1 MQVVVENL
9 AEKIRLDKYLSDI
22 TDYSRNKIESMIVE
36 NLIEVNNKKE
46 KSSYKVKNG
55 DVITYPDF
63 YQTEPTLEGEDIP
76 LEILYEDDYIIVVN
90 KPSGM
95 VVHPGAGN
103 NSHTLVNALINHTE
117 NLSQENGEFRPG
129 IVHRIDKDTSGIL
142 LVAKTDKVHEILAE
156 GFKNK
161 TIKRV
166 YIALLKGV
174 FPNSSATIDAPI
186 GRDPKNRLKMTVTD
200 INSKN
205 AITHLKVIKRYKNFT
220 LVELRL
226 ETGRTHQI
234 RVHTKYIGYPV
245 YNDPV
250 YTNQSATEFG
260 QFLHAKSL
268 EFDHPIT
275 HEHMYFES
283 PLPEYFKE
291 FIDSLEWI
299 TTSLQDYLNLNLEV
313 VLN

>member
-1 MQVVVENL
+1 MEVVVKTE
-9 AEKIRLDKYLSDI
+9 EKKRIDKYLGDN
-22 TDYSRNKIESMIVE
+22 TEYSRNKIMAMMDEG
-36 NLIEVNNKKE
+36 LITIGGKVVKP
-46 KSSYKVKNG
+46 SYKVADG
-55 DVITYPDF
+55 EVIEIPDE
-63 YQTEPTLEGEDIP
+63 YKTEVSVQGEDIP

-103 NSHTLVNALINHTE
+103 AKHTLVNALVGHTE
-117 NLSQENGEFRPG
+117 KLSSQNGEIRPG
-129 IVHRIDKDTSGIL
+129 IVHRIDKDTSGVL
-142 LVAKTDKVHEILAE
+142 LIAKNDEVHNILAE

-161 TIKRV
+161 IIKRV
-166 YIALLKGV
+166 YVALLDGV

-186 GRDPKNRLKMTVTD
+186 GRDVNNRFRYTVTAE
-200 INSKN
+200 NSKESV
-205 AITHLKVIKRYKNFT
+205 THLKVIKKFKNNT

-245 YNDPV
+245 HNDPV
-250 YTNQSATEFG
+250 YTTNKASEFG

-275 HEHMYFES
+275 GEHMYFES
-283 PLPEYFKE
+283 PLPEE
-291 FIDSLEWI
+291 F
-299 TTSLQDYLNLNLEV
+299 QDYLDNLE
-313 VLN
+313 

>member
-1 MQVVVENL
+1 MEIVVGNL
-9 AEKIRLDKYLSDI
+9 EEPIRLDKYLSLN
-22 TDYSRNKIESMIVE
+22 TDYSRSKIEQMISSELITVNGNLERSSFKVDNDMKIVLPDDYERATDLKGE
-36 NLIEVNNKKE
+36 NI
-46 KSSYKVKNG
+46 
-55 DVITYPDF
+55 D
-63 YQTEPTLEGEDIP
+63 

-103 NSHTLVNALINHTE
+103 TEHTLVNALISHTN
-117 NLSQENGEFRPG
+117 NLSSINGEFRPG
-129 IVHRIDKDTSGIL
+129 IVHRIDKDTSGVL
-142 LVAKTDKVHEILAE
+142 LVAKTDKVHEILSE

-166 YIALLKGV
+166 YVALLKGE

-186 GRDPKNRLKMTVTD
+186 GRDKADRKKMCVTKE
-200 INSKN
+200 NSKE
-205 AITHLKVIKRYKNFT
+205 AVSHMKVIKRYKGYT
-220 LVELRL
+220 LVEFIL

-234 RVHTKYIGYPV
+234 RVHAKYIGYPV

-250 YTNQSATEFG
+250 YTNGSTTEFG

-283 PLPEYFKE
+283 ELPIEFKNFLDTLEEYK
-291 FIDSLEWI
+291 
-299 TTSLQDYLNLNLEV
+299 
-313 VLN
+313 

>member
-1 MQVVVENL
+1 MKVTVEE
-9 AEKIRLDKYLSDI
+9 AETIRLDKYLSNI
-22 TDYSRNKIESMIVE
+22 TEFSRNKIETLLDE
-36 NLIEVNNKKE
+36 GLILVNDKLE
-46 KSSYKVKNG
+46 KPSYKVKMG
-55 DVITYPDF
+55 DEITVPEVYNK
-63 YQTEPTLEGEDIP
+63 EPHLEGEDIS
-76 LEILYEDDYIIVVN
+76 LDILYEDDYIIVVN
-90 KPSGM
+90 KASGM

-103 NSHTLVNALINHTE
+103 NNHTLVNALIHHTDM
-117 NLSQENGEFRPG
+117 LSHENGEFRPG
-129 IVHRIDKDTSGIL
+129 IVHRIDKDTSGVL
-142 LVAKTDKVHEILAE
+142 LIAKNDKVHEILAE

-186 GRDPKNRLKMTVTD
+186 GRDPKNRLKMAVTEL
-200 INSKN
+200 NSKN
-205 AITHLKVIKRYKNFT
+205 AVTHLKVIKHFKNFT

-250 YTNQSATEFG
+250 YTNSNSTEFG

-268 EFDHPIT
+268 EFEHPVT

-283 PLPEYFKE
+283 PLPQEFQK
-291 FIDSLEWI
+291 FID
-299 TTSLQDYLNLNLEV
+299 NLD
-313 VLN
+313 

>member
-1 MQVVVENL
+1 MKIVVNT
-9 AEKIRLDKYLSDI
+9 EKPIRLDKYLSEV
-22 TDYSRNKIESMIVE
+22 TEYSRNKIENMI
-36 NLIEVNNKKE
+36 NQKLILVNDELE
-46 KSSYKVKNG
+46 KSSFKVKEN
-55 DVITYPDF
+55 DTITIPEDYKAS
-63 YQTEPTLEGEDIP
+63 TNIIGEDID
-76 LEILYEDDYIIVVN
+76 LDILYEDEYIIVVN

-103 NSHTLVNALINHTE
+103 REHTLVNALINHTN
-117 NLSQENGEFRPG
+117 NLSSENGKFRPG
-129 IVHRIDKDTSGIL
+129 IVHRIDKDTSGVL
-142 LVAKTDKVHEILAE
+142 LIAKTDKVHEILAE

-161 TIKRV
+161 SIKRV
-166 YIALLKGV
+166 YVALLKGV
-174 FPNSSATIDAPI
+174 FPNTSATIDAPI
-186 GRDPKNRLKMTVTD
+186 GRDSKNRLRYTVTD

-205 AITHLKVIKRYKNFT
+205 AVTHLKVIKRFKNYT

-234 RVHTKYIGYPV
+234 RVHTKYIGYPI

-250 YTNQSATEFG
+250 YTTNSATDFG

-283 PLPEYFKE
+283 PLPKEFQE
-291 FIDSLEWI
+291 FIDSLE
-299 TTSLQDYLNLNLEV
+299 
-313 VLN
+313 